1 MDRDNPYFLVSG
13 FISISFFIFFVSLFL
28 YMMLSNSK
36 VTDFALNKDNYISIS
51 LETVQIPTKQVKK
64 TKTIPNV
71 EQKSIEEVKEID
83 IGDLF
88 SDVWTKDIKIKK
100 EEKKVDNKRL
110 ELINK
115 KIKTS
120 KENVVEPITEVIKNN
135 EADITDTQNKKSSTA
150 NEVNEYLAKIQAI
163 VYKYF
168 EPPANSQGHTVKVI
182 IELSAI
188 GKVLDF
194 RILTYSTNKALNKEC
209 DKIKYRLASVLFPQ
223 NPQGE
228 SFRTVVNITS
238 DK

>member
-150 NEVNEYLAKIQAI
+150 NEVNEYLAKIQAL
-163 VYKYF
+163 VYKHF
-168 EPPANSQGHTVKVI
+168 SPPQNSQGNSVKAVVH
-182 IELSAI
+182 LSAI
-188 GKVLDF
+188 GKALDF
-194 RILTYSTNKALNKEC
+194 RILNYSTNDALNKEC
-209 DKIKYRLASVLFPQ
+209 DKIKDRLMSVVFPINPQ
-223 NPQGE
+223 NKSG
-228 SFRTVVNITS
+228 NYIIILTS
-238 DK
+238 KE